1 MYLIKATPWLNLKQE
16 IGERSTMFAGMQ
28 FPHVVRYHKY
38 KRKTVALSSPPT
50 VEKQKYLR
58 CASGGQVCWLRKPQ
72 SLTPPGTTPV
82 GWSPQARRQ
91 VDGGQERGDGSE
103 RSDWVSFKG
112 IQGIRLLM
120 SPNY

>member
-16 IGERSTMFAGMQ
+16 VGRRLMMFAGMQ

-58 CASGGQVCWLRKPQ
+58 CASGDQVLRKRQ
-72 SLTPPGTTPV
+72 GLTAPGTTPV

-103 RSDWVSFKG
+103 RPDRVSFKRV
-112 IQGIRLLM
+112 QGIRLLM
-120 SPNY
+120 SPN